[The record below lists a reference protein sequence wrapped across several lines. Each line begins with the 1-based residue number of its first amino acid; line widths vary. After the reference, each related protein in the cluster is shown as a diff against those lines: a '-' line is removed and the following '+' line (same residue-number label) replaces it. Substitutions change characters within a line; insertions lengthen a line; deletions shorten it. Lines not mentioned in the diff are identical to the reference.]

1 MVHTA
6 FQDRFSMIFPG
17 VFQSK
22 SHFSRVKYNFSSDFR
37 LFFCGGSGLH
47 FELPNRVI
55 GNSYDKSRISFLLA
69 SSVQCVLK
77 GILSRRLARMD
88 PSKNLFGGGLHGPAG
103 QNVDVAAAIATF

>member
-1 MVHTA
+1 
-6 FQDRFSMIFPG
+6 MIFPG

-37 LFFCGGSGLH
+37 CLFAEVPGCILSCL
-47 FELPNRVI
+47 I
-55 GNSYDKSRISFLLA
+55 GYSYDKSRISFLLA
-69 SSVQCVLK
+69 SSVQCVLE